1 MAESVSALGGAA
13 SEGLVRVAEIAPLG
27 MVSLRGDLGQ
37 GALRAVV
44 AEVTGYEVPPPLTAA
59 GTSSSGVG
67 WMSPD
72 ELLLFVAPGS
82 AAVAVERI
90 DEALADIHHLALD
103 VSDARAALAI
113 EGAASR
119 DVLAK
124 VTPIDLHPSA
134 APLGSFRRTRLA
146 QIPAAIWIGE
156 GGATVLCFRAVA
168 RYAFDVIS
176 TSARPG
182 GEVEYY

>member
-13 SEGLVRVAEIAPLG
+13 SEGMVRVTEIAPPG
-27 MVSLRGDLGQ
+27 MVSLRGDLEQ
-37 GALRAVV
+37 GALRAAV
-44 AEVTGYEVPPPLTAA
+44 AEVTGHDVSPPLTAE
-59 GTSSSGVG
+59 GTPTSGVG

-82 AAVAVERI
+82 AAAAVERI
-90 DEALADIHHLALD
+90 DEALAAIHHLALD
-103 VSDARAALAI
+103 VSDVRAALTL
-113 EGAASR
+113 EGAATR

-134 APLGSFRRTRLA
+134 APPGSFRRTRLA
-146 QIPAAIWIGE
+146 QVPAAIWIGE
-156 GGATVLCFRAVA
+156 GGATVLCFRSVA
-168 RYAFDVIS
+168 RYVFDVIS

-182 GEVEYY
+182 GELGYH

>member
-1 MAESVSALGGAA
+1 MADSVSALGGAA
-13 SEGLVRVAEIAPLG
+13 SEGLVRVSKIAPLG
-27 MVSLRGDLGQ
+27 MVSLRADLGQ

-44 AEVTGYEVPPPLTAA
+44 AEVTGHEVPPPLMAA
-59 GTSSSGVG
+59 GSPASGVG

-72 ELLLFVAPGS
+72 ELLLFVAPGT

-90 DEALADIHHLALD
+90 DEALAGIHHLALD
-103 VSDARAALAI
+103 VSDARTALAL
-113 EGAASR
+113 EGPASR

-134 APLGSFRRTRLA
+134 APPDSFRRTRLA
-146 QIPAAIWIGE
+146 QIPAAIWMGE
-156 GGATVLCFRAVA
+156 GGATVLCFRSVA

-182 GEVEYY
+182 GEVGYH